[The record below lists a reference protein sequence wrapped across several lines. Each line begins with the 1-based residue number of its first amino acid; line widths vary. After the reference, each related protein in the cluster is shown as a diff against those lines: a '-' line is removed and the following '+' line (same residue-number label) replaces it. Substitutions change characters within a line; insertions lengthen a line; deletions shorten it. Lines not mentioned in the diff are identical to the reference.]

1 MEQHF
6 TRPFNNFCSR
16 DNLMYKIQTTTQT
29 LPDDYSNVYKEGVR
43 IASTDCQLAIFL
55 RRLAASRLRNM
66 AS

>member
-43 IASTDCQLAIFL
+43 IASTVSSPYF
-55 RRLAASRLRNM
+55 
-66 AS
+66 